1 MPIFT
6 RTSSPFSGS
15 IDVSHSDKRP
25 RAVLNPALL
34 GSANSVG
41 CIEPWRDPVPLNPKG
56 KPYE

>member
-6 RTSSPFSGS
+6 STSSPFSGS
-15 IDVSHSDKRP
+15 IDVSNSDKA

-34 GSANSVG
+34 DSANSVG